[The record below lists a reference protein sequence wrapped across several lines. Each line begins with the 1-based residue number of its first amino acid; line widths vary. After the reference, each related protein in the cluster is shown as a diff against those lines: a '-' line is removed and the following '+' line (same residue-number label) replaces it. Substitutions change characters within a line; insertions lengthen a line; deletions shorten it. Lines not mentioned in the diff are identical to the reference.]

1 MHWINWVIVAVYLV
15 VVVLDGLRRTRG
27 TTNIEGYFLANRN
40 LPWWA
45 VGLSVMATQLS
56 AITLIG
62 TTGQGATDGLRF
74 VQFYF
79 GLPIAMVILGVTLVP
94 FLHGAK
100 VYTAYEFLE
109 RRFDAKTRSLT
120 SLLFLLSRGLS
131 AGTIIAAPSVV
142 LSSIFGWDLT
152 LCVAL
157 IGLPTVIYTVL
168 GGVQAVAWADVKQMF
183 VIAFA
188 MLAIIT
194 ALIVRM
200 PIPLDDALHIAGA
213 VGRLQVFDFSFDF
226 SRTYTF
232 WSGILGGTFLMLSY
246 FGTDQ
251 SQVQRYLAARSV
263 DEARSSLLMSAYW
276 KIPLQALILLTGV
289 LVFLFYLFQP
299 APLLYNPSQSAQ
311 VEQQEPALFAALQTR
326 YATAVSARQ
335 TAARTAASVRHG
347 GSDVQVRASLDAFRA
362 SEASVTA
369 IRTEA
374 LAAAARASGES
385 SRDVNY
391 IIPRFVVDN
400 LPIGFAG
407 LFLAA
412 VLAAA
417 MSSVAAELNSLSTA
431 TVVDFYQR
439 WIRPVASDTHYL
451 NVSKLS
457 TAVWGLFA
465 CVVATYAATLGS
477 LIEVVNRFGSFFY
490 GSILGVFLLSMMKR
504 ANALGAFVGLLC
516 GMGAVAA
523 VAIGLPSVSFLWHNL
538 IGAAVVVATGLL
550 LSFVTG
556 GGSANTGRAS
566 EGTPAA

>member
-251 SQVQRYLAARSV
+251 SQVQRYLSAKSV
-263 DEARSSLLMSAYW
+263 DEARTSLLMSAYW
-276 KIPLQALILLTGV
+276 KIPLQALVLLVGV
-289 LVFLFYLFQP
+289 LTFVFYVFTRPPMLFNTVHEQ
-299 APLLYNPSQSAQ
+299 AVRTSAR
-311 VEQQEPALFAALQTR
+311 AGDFAAVESRFT
-326 YATAVSARQ
+326 SAYDAQRN
-335 TAARTAASVRHG
+335 AAK
-347 GSDVQVRASLDAFRA
+347 
-362 SEASVTA
+362 
-369 IRTEA
+369 A
-374 LAAAARASGES
+374 LAANGSEDAASAAAFVGATADMKAARVEAGAIVKDVSGD
-385 SRDVNY
+385 RAYNDVNY
-391 IIPRFVVDN
+391 VFPTFVLTQ
-400 LPIGFAG
+400 LPVG
-407 LFLAA
+407 LVGLLIAA
-412 VLAAA
+412 ILVAA
-417 MSSVAAELNSLSTA
+417 MTASSAELSALSTA
-431 TVVDFYQR
+431 TVIDFYRR
-439 WIRPVASDTHYL
+439 WIRPDASDRQLLVASR
-451 NVSKLS
+451 V
-457 TAVWGLFA
+457 AVGLWGVFA
-465 CVVATYAATLGS
+465 SVVAVYAAELGS

-490 GSILGVFLLSMMKR
+490 GSILGVFVLAIGFPR
-504 ANALGAFVGLLC
+504 TNAHGAFIGLFG
-516 GMGAVAA
+516 GMAA
-523 VAIGLPSVSFLWHNL
+523 VTYVATQTNIEFLWLNL
-538 IGAAVVVATGLL
+538 VGVVAVCLVGVPISAL
-550 LSFVTG
+550 TG
-556 GGSANTGRAS
+556 GNPRVEKA
-566 EGTPAA
+566 